1 MSFQMRLAGA
11 AFYRY
16 LGAKAL
22 PVRHTYRLDGD
33 KLNQLAK

>member
-16 LGAKAL
+16 LGARAL
-22 PVRHTYRLDGD
+22 LDRRTYHLGGD